1 MQHHKYSLNELES
14 MIPFER
20 AIYVQMLM
28 DWIEKENERVR
39 QENERMNRKT
49 R

>member
-1 MQHHKYSLNELES
+1 